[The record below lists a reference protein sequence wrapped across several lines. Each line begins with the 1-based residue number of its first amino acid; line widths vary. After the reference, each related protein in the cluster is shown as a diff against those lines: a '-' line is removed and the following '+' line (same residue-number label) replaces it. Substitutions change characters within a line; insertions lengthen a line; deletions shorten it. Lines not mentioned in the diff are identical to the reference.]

1 MQTEYVRSLNCNY
14 ERVLLEEKPQEKK
27 YQYCILGRGG
37 IKGLLSCSL
46 RYINGQAYLYYDIS
60 SKQNI
65 AQLYGNRCI
74 NREWV
79 KEFLWSFRQIRQEL
93 ERFLLDV
100 GNVLWY
106 PQQIFQEL
114 ESNVFSFLYIP
125 YYEGESSFGHL
136 LEFLAE
142 HIDYGD
148 EILADCVYHMYEQLE
163 RSGDA
168 YLDAQIFEDAKC
180 LELPMKLQEKEP
192 SAETEDQEENLPGEL
207 APENGC
213 EKRESGRE
221 KKDNRRTRARG
232 GKNNKGDERER
243 QEALRERTENEG
255 ESRNTCR
262 QREETGGEKRE
273 NREEIWE
280 NKEEKR
286 GNSREREENGRN
298 KKRSIMNGEESRV
311 TEDTGGEKREERK
324 KIFSFWDG
332 RRKRNKEDRE
342 DYLESMREAMG
353 GYEGFAVAEETKYE
367 EDKEEEEFGQTI
379 FMEEKPEQEKH
390 IRRLYTSEGK
400 VLTIIDRA
408 LVTIGKKNGE
418 VDVVLDDSSVSR
430 LHARIIRENGHYYV
444 EDLNATNGTFKN
456 GLRLQ
461 PYEKRE
467 LEEGDEIKFGRKML
481 VFR

>member
-14 ERVLLEEKPQEKK
+14 ERVFLEAKPQEKK

-74 NREWV
+74 SREWV
-79 KEFLWSFRQIRQEL
+79 KDFLWSFWQIRQEL
-93 ERFLLDV
+93 ERFLLDA

-106 PQQIFQEL
+106 PQQIFQDL

-125 YYEGESSFGHL
+125 YYKGESSFGHL

-148 EILADCVYHMYEQLE
+148 EVLADCVYHMYEQLE
-163 RSGDA
+163 RSGDV
-168 YLDAQIFEDAKC
+168 YLDARIFEDAKC
-180 LELPMKLQEKEP
+180 LELPIKLQEKEQTE
-192 SAETEDQEENLPGEL
+192 ETTDQGEELPGEL
-207 APENGC
+207 VSENRCVKG
-213 EKRESGRE
+213 EGGRE
-221 KKDNRRTRARG
+221 KKDNRRIKVLG
-232 GKNNKGDERER
+232 GKNNKEEGEERR
-243 QEALRERTENEG
+243 EANRESAENEG
-255 ESRNTCR
+255 ESRKADR
-262 QREETGGEKRE
+262 YKEAAGAEKRE
-273 NREEIWE
+273 TGEEMRLI
-280 NKEEKR
+280 
-286 GNSREREENGRN
+286 SRERGENGRN
-298 KKRSIMNGEESRV
+298 KRLDSINREEECRNP
-311 TEDTGGEKREERK
+311 EDIGSEKREDRK
-324 KIFSFWDG
+324 KIFGFWES
-332 RRKRNKEDRE
+332 RRKRNKENRE
-342 DYLESMREAMG
+342 DYIESMQEAMG

-367 EDKEEEEFGQTI
+367 KGTEEEEFGQTI
-379 FMEEKPEQEKH
+379 FMEEKPEQEKY

-400 VLTIIDRA
+400 VLLVIDKA
-408 LVTIGKKNGE
+408 LVTIGKKKE
-418 VDVVLDDSSVSR
+418 EADVVLEDSSVSR
-430 LHARIIRENGHYYV
+430 LHARIIQENGHYYI